1 MILRNR
7 NFSRFESSIKAFTP
21 AKSVKKQTNN
31 NIFNKLKRR
40 YTAFFLLIC
49 LALPPAAVY
58 TYLKIQKK
66 HIRKEVKK
74 QIISGISKRE
84 LVLLSFSKEESKK
97 RLSWKHAKEFAYK
110 EVMYDIV
117 ESRSTSDS
125 VFYWCWPDHKESRLD
140 KYLTKLAGL
149 ALNKNQQRNDQQ
161 QKLTRFLNSLF
172 FESFFSWHSCTY
184 TSEIVFARYIV
195 REYLRFIFPPIPPP
209 PEQG

>member
-7 NFSRFESSIKAFTP
+7 KFSRFESSIKAFTP

-31 NIFNKLKRR
+31 NIFNKLKRK

-97 RLSWKHAKEFAYK
+97 SLSWKHAKEFAYK

-125 VFYWCWPDHKESRLD
+125 VFYWCWPDHKETRLNI
-140 KYLTKLAGL
+140 KLKKLALL
-149 ALNKNQQRNDQQ
+149 ALNKNQQRSDQKQ
-161 QKLTRFLNSLF
+161 RLSKFLNSIF
-172 FESFFSWHSCTY
+172 FEETTSWHSGNFAAMTVNSGFVISEY
-184 TSEIVFARYIV
+184 TG
-195 REYLRFIFPPIPPP
+195 FISPPFPPP
-209 PEQG
+209 PKRG